1 MDREQQIEGT
11 KKGGR
16 KYMIYIIRHGQTEQN
31 NRKLLTGRANY
42 QLNETGISQARE
54 AGAWIQENGIHFDIV
69 FSSPLDRALDTA
81 ALAAPGVEMRVDERL
96 IEMEFGPYEGMDL
109 TWPAP
114 EVITFFRDFEHNPA
128 PEGMEPL
135 KEVTAR
141 LGALLEE
148 LKPLAKE
155 KNILLSTHAIA
166 MKGALSWLTPPGRGS
181 WWSRY
186 IENCAIYQTEL
197 KDGEYTEPVQV
208 R

>member
-1 MDREQQIEGT
+1 M
-11 KKGGR
+11 
-16 KYMIYIIRHGQTEQN
+16 
-31 NRKLLTGRANY
+31 TGRANY

-114 EVITFFRDFEHNPA
+114 EVITFFSDFEHNPA

>member
-1 MDREQQIEGT
+1 
-11 KKGGR
+11 
-16 KYMIYIIRHGQTEQN
+16 MIYIIRHGQTEQN

-54 AGAWIQENGIHFDIV
+54 AGAWIRENGIHFDIV

-166 MKGALSWLTPPGRGS
+166 MKGALSYLTPPERGS
-181 WWSRY
+181 YWPKY
-186 IENCAIYQTEL
+186 IENCAIYRTEL
-197 KDGEYTEPVQV
+197 IDETYTEPVQIH
-208 R
+208 

>member
-1 MDREQQIEGT
+1 
-11 KKGGR
+11 
-16 KYMIYIIRHGQTEQN
+16 MIYIIRHGQTEQN

-166 MKGALSWLTPPGRGS
+166 MKGALSWLTPPERGS

-197 KDGEYTEPVQV
+197 KDDKYTDPVQI

>member
-11 KKGGR
+11 EKGGR

-166 MKGALSWLTPPGRGS
+166 MKGALSWLTPPERGS

-197 KDGEYTEPVQV
+197 KDDKYTDPVQI

>member
-1 MDREQQIEGT
+1 
-11 KKGGR
+11 
-16 KYMIYIIRHGQTEQN
+16 MIYIIRHGQTEQN

-69 FSSPLDRALDTA
+69 FSSPLNRALDTA

-135 KEVTAR
+135 KEVVAR
-141 LGALLEE
+141 LGTLLEE

-166 MKGALSWLTPPGRGS
+166 MKGLLEYLTPESNGAY
-181 WWSRY
+181 WSKY
-186 IENCAIYQTEL
+186 IGNCAVYVTEL
-197 KDGEYTEPVQV
+197 NDGEYTVPKEWSK
-208 R
+208 